1 MLQRPRK
8 IKHEERN
15 LEIFTADQLLGTR
28 VWACYTLG
36 VILGVL
42 AGSCEILKYQIKK
55 KTTTKNKTSLPT
67 VSFLEA
73 TTLML
78 P

>member
-42 AGSCEILKYQIKK
+42 AGSCEILKYQIRK
-55 KTTTKNKTSLPT
+55 KTTTKNKPLYPLSA
-67 VSFLEA
+67 F
-73 TTLML
+73 
-78 P
+78 